1 MPVRGKNAGNKGQ
14 GSKWITPKR
23 RRQIYDRD
31 GWKCVWCKECLC
43 QIPGCTN
50 HGPATLD
57 HITPRSEGGS
67 NESTNLI
74 TCCMKCNRLRGN
86 TYWHDFARERARS
99 FDTTVVTL
107 FGRFKGP
114 TLTGHSLRLVANEIR
129 RRIRW
134 RMVYG
139 HV

>member
-1 MPVRGKNAGNKGQ
+1 MPVRGKTAGNKGQ

-31 GWKCVWCKECLC
+31 GWKCVWCQSHVCN
-43 QIPGCTN
+43 IPKCTK
-50 HGPATLD
+50 HTDIATLD
-57 HITPRSEGGS
+57 HIIPRCCGGT

-74 TCCMKCNRLRGN
+74 TACMKCNRLRGN
-86 TYWHDFARERARS
+86 SYWHDFARERARS
-99 FDTTVVTL
+99 FE
-107 FGRFKGP
+107 GP
-114 TLTGHSLRLVANEIR
+114 ALTGHSLRLAANEIR

-134 RMVYG
+134 RMRYG